1 MYGIFVF
8 MKTTLVLN
16 DDLYR
21 QAKVVASGRG
31 CTVSSIVE
39 EALRLLLSIADPVQ
53 GPSIPMPSW
62 DMGKP
67 RVDVDDSR
75 AIQEA
80 LDAGREPDD
89 LR

>member
-1 MYGIFVF
+1 

-39 EALRLLLSIADPVQ
+39 DALRLLLNTENDAR
-53 GPSIPMPSW
+53 GPSAPMPSW
-62 DMGKP
+62 DLGQP
-67 RVDVDDSR
+67 RVDIDDSS
-75 AIQEA
+75 AVQEA
-80 LDAGREPDD
+80 LDSSWDRDA

>member
-1 MYGIFVF
+1 
-8 MKTTLVLN
+8 MKTTLILN

-39 EALRLLLSIADPVQ
+39 DALRMLLNTQHDVI
-53 GPSIPMPSW
+53 GPSTPMPSW
-62 DMGKP
+62 DLGEP
-67 RVDVDDSR
+67 LVDIDNNR
-75 AIQEA
+75 AVQEA
-80 LDAGREPDD
+80 LDSEWDRDA